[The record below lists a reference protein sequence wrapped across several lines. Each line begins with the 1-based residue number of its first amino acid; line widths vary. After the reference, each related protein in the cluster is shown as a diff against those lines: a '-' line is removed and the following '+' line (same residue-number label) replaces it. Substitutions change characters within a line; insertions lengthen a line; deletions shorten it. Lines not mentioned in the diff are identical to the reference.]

1 MDINKEKV
9 RVALAI
15 AEKLGLKLVVL
26 PNPLKGRELAKN
38 IPNTVEYVSED
49 TPENF
54 LAVYREA
61 KYIITDS
68 FHGTVLRLFSKTVFN
83 FYNEQ
88 RGIDRFN
95 SLMNLFELGE
105 TRRVYEQNT
114 KQEIEENKN
123 ISLALD
129 YQKTAGKIAG
139 KRDFR

>member
-1 MDINKEKV
+1 
-9 RVALAI
+9 
-15 AEKLGLKLVVL
+15 
-26 PNPLKGRELAKN
+26 GRELAKKTF
-38 IPNTVEYVSED
+38 PNTVEYVSED

-54 LAVYREA
+54 LSVYREA

-68 FHGTVLRLFSKTVFN
+68 FHGTVFATIFQKPFSI

-95 SLMNLFELGE
+95 SLMKLFELGE

-123 ISLALD
+123 I
-129 YQKTAGKIAG
+129 
-139 KRDFR
+139 

>member
-1 MDINKEKV
+1 M
-9 RVALAI
+9 AL
-15 AEKLGLKLVVL
+15 
-26 PNPLKGRELAKN
+26 
-38 IPNTVEYVSED
+38 
-49 TPENF
+49 F
-54 LAVYREA
+54 
-61 KYIITDS
+61 
-68 FHGTVLRLFSKTVFN
+68 LRLFSKTVFN

-129 YQKTAGKIAG
+129 YQKTAGKIARE
-139 KRDFR
+139 KRFQISG

>member
-1 MDINKEKV
+1 MFLKIHQKISYLFIEKQ
-9 RVALAI
+9 
-15 AEKLGLKLVVL
+15 
-26 PNPLKGRELAKN
+26 N
-38 IPNTVEYVSED
+38 
-49 TPENF
+49 
-54 LAVYREA
+54 
-61 KYIITDS
+61 IITDS

-129 YQKTAGKIAG
+129 YQKTAGKIARE
-139 KRDFR
+139 KRFQISG